1 MNKFK
6 LPLLPYTFKPA
17 GYLFILP
24 GLFLLTIRFYY
35 DIKLDLFNIKTFAI
49 YSTYLETKYFSI
61 IDNHFTEEIGGFLL
75 ILGLS
80 FIILSK
86 EKYEKHTI
94 NELRLKAFIL
104 SFYINFVF
112 QIVIVLFVF
121 GIAFIKLILV
131 GLLLPFLTYY
141 FIFKY
146 FLFKNRNYFVSNK
159 NED

>member
-1 MNKFK
+1 M
-6 LPLLPYTFKPA
+6 PYTFKPA